1 MKSEAQ
7 KNSIYKKYPVTKTKG
22 MVIRVFDPTASEVE
36 LTTCEDI
43 IKTFYPDY
51 TYEMLDEH
59 HAQTEYE
66 GEDLNPPL
74 FKMALEYTLD
84 ENGLSH
90 VKIEQI
96 RGNLTDHYDPKSK
109 VIRLSEPVYDS
120 NSVAALG
127 VAAHEAGHAIQYAK
141 GYAPIK
147 LRAGLVSITNFSS
160 MLAIPLF
167 FIGLLMASEPLM
179 LAGIILYA
187 AISFFQLVTLPVEF
201 NASSRALAVLSSSG
215 MLNPDELKGAKQVLT
230 AAALTYVAALLTSLL
245 TLLRLILLAGG
256 RGDRRR

>member
-1 MKSEAQ
+1 MMFGLFYYDWTILLVIPGFLISLWAQ
-7 KNSIYKKYPVTKTKG
+7 SKVSSTFKKYSAMRTYRGYTG
-22 MVIRVFDPTASEVE
+22 YDAAR
-36 LTTCEDI
+36 I
-43 IKTFYPDY
+43 I
-51 TYEMLDEH
+51 LD
-59 HAQTEYE
+59 A
-66 GEDLNPPL
+66 
-74 FKMALEYTLD
+74 
-84 ENGLSH
+84 NGLSH
-90 VKIEQI
+90 VRIEQVA
-96 RGNLTDHYDPKSK
+96 GHLSDHYDPRAN
-109 VIRLSEPVYDS
+109 VIRLSSSVYS
-120 NSVAALG
+120 SPSPAAIG

-179 LAGIILYA
+179 LAGILLYA